1 MLSLFKKSSPT
12 IPFTDKVWKTAESA
26 TKGMLMMAM
35 MKLQQNEPCLII
47 TFFDSEQN
55 EIEAFLQ
62 GHQLKYTV
70 LDEQS
75 TDGSPETA
83 IFLVSAVNDFHSHVI
98 NFLTGYSEKF
108 GRQIYFPSHYPMVAT
123 EQKVLTKLAAM
134 GFNSFVFCLS
144 FDDPLL
150 KMFGS
155 ENILPLLEKIGLED
169 EEALEHKVI
178 TLSINS
184 AREKVGKKVRIEI
197 QTTSPQEWFK
207 LNVNK

>member
-1 MLSLFKKSSPT
+1 LQRN
-12 IPFTDKVWKTAESA
+12 ES
-26 TKGMLMMAM
+26 
-35 MKLQQNEPCLII
+35 CLIV
-47 TFFDSEQN
+47 TFFDSERN

-70 LDEQS
+70 LDERP
-75 TDGSPETA
+75 TDGLPEAT
-83 IFLVSAVNDFHSHVI
+83 IFLASAVKDFHSHVI
-98 NFLTGYSEKF
+98 NFLTIHSEKF

-155 ENILPLLEKIGLED
+155 EKILPLLEKMGLED
-169 EEALEHKVI
+169 EEALEHKII
-178 TLSINS
+178 TLSINN
-184 AREKVGKKVRIEI
+184 ARDKVGKKVRTEI
-197 QTTSPQEWFK
+197 QASSPQEWFA
-207 LNVNK
+207 LNVK

>member
-1 MLSLFKKSSPT
+1 MISLFKKSQPT

-35 MKLQQNEPCLII
+35 MKLQRNEPCLII

-70 LDEQS
+70 LGERQ
-75 TDGSPETA
+75 TDDSPEAT
-83 IFLVSAVNDFHSHVI
+83 IFLVSAVKDFPSHVVS
-98 NFLTGYSEKF
+98 FLTNHSEKF

-155 ENILPLLEKIGLED
+155 ENILPLLEKMGLED
-169 EEALEHKVI
+169 EEALEHKII
-178 TLSINS
+178 TLSINN
-184 AREKVGKKVRIEI
+184 ARDKVAKKIRSEI
-197 QTTSPQEWFK
+197 LARSPQEWFA
-207 LNVNK
+207 LNVKR